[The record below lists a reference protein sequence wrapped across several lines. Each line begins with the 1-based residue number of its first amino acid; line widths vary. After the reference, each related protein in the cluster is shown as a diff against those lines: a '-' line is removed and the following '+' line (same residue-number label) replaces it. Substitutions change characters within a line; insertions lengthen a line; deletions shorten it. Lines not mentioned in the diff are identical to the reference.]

1 MFYFEQVFAFCMLIN
16 KNVFEWF
23 LLVMLC
29 AIWYHLYNLKN
40 VKNTHGRVL
49 LYLACNFTKS
59 NTLPWVF
66 FTFFK
71 LYKWDQIVQSIAK
84 NMLCPDLQTFLV
96 ESIPHCFWLIREGC
110 QMPNTEPLLYQT
122 EKNSYWT
129 CSIKK
134 AVLKN
139 FAIFT

>member
-1 MFYFEQVFAFCMLIN
+1 MWNNSETTLHLFIKIARSLKKKFSEYGLQPEEKLVTSSTPLLFFIN
-16 KNVFEWF
+16 
-23 LLVMLC
+23 
-29 AIWYHLYNLKN
+29 
-40 VKNTHGRVL
+40 
-49 LYLACNFTKS
+49 NFTKS

-84 NMLCPDLQTFLV
+84 NILCPDLQTFLV